1 MKRLVKHPTV
11 DVLRQMK
18 RFYWPYR
25 WFWVGSASSMILV
38 ILLQLTQPRILGYIV
53 DHVLV
58 GGEEHLILP
67 LVGLVMLVATMRS
80 LLVFA
85 QVRLGERFGIRTVF
99 DLRNSLYDTLQQ
111 LSFAFYDT
119 ARTGDLMSRVTADVE
134 AVRHFLTHG
143 PNGFLNF
150 GLGLVMGL
158 GMGFTISWRLTLVTA
173 LVTPI
178 FAYLVLTFSRAA
190 RDRHAKVRLSVAE
203 LATTIQE
210 SVSGIRTIK
219 SFAREEVQAAKFD
232 AKSEDYSTANQKSAL
247 VWAKYFP
254 LLELW
259 AQIGAATVVT
269 YGGYL
274 VIAGKISLGE
284 YVAYL
289 GVQWQIIGPLWNV
302 GGHVNNLTAARAA
315 TERLVELLYS
325 PRGVEDGPGAR
336 PLPEIAGHVRFEQ
349 VSFTYGDGTLVL
361 EAIDLDA
368 PPGKIIGVLGQTGS
382 GKSTLVQLIP
392 RFYDATSGAVTV
404 DGHDVRSVRLGD
416 LRRQIG
422 LVFQESFLFSATI
435 AANIAYG
442 RPEATR
448 EEIEH
453 AADLANIHEFIAA
466 LPQGYETV
474 VGERGLGLSGGQKQR
489 IAIARAILNNPRI
502 LILDDATA
510 AVDAETE
517 SEIQKALRTVMEGR
531 TTFII
536 AHRISALH
544 HADEIIVLEN
554 GRVIER
560 GTHRD
565 LLARGGAYRRIY
577 DVQYAD
583 RAEVGA

>member
-1 MKRLVKHPTV
+1 
-11 DVLRQMK
+11 MK
-18 RFYWPYR
+18 RFYWTYR
-25 WFWVGSASSMILV
+25 WYWFASATSMILV
-38 ILLQLTQPRILGYIV
+38 ILLQLTQPRIIGYIV
-53 DHVLV
+53 DHVMV
-58 GGEEHLILP
+58 GGEQRLLLP
-67 LVGLVMLVATMRS
+67 LVGLVMLVAILRS
-80 LLVFA
+80 FLGFT
-85 QVRLGERFGIRTVF
+85 QIRLGERFGIRSVF

-111 LSFAFYDT
+111 LSFAFYDS

-150 GLGLVMGL
+150 GLGLAMGL
-158 GMGFTISWRLTLVTA
+158 AMGFSISWRLTLVTA
-173 LVTPI
+173 LVTPV
-178 FAYLVLTFSRAA
+178 FAYLVLKFSKVSRE
-190 RDRHAKVRLSVAE
+190 RHAKVRLSVAE
-203 LATTIQE
+203 LASAIQE

-219 SFAREEVQAAKFD
+219 SFAREEVQEAKFD
-232 AKSEDYSTANQKSAL
+232 VKSEAYSDANQRSAL

-259 AQIGAATVVT
+259 GQIGAATVVT

-274 VIAGKISLGE
+274 VVTGKISLGE

-315 TERLVELLYS
+315 TERLVELLHW
-325 PRGVEDGPGAR
+325 PRGVEDRPNAR
-336 PLPEIAGHVRFEQ
+336 ALPEIAGHVRFEE
-349 VSFTYGDGTLVL
+349 VSFAYGDGTKVL
-361 EAIDLDA
+361 HDFNLDA
-368 PPGKIIGVLGQTGS
+368 PPGKIVGILGQTGS

-392 RFYDATSGAVTV
+392 RFYDVASGEVTI
-404 DGHDVRSVRLGD
+404 DGHDVRSLKLTD

-422 LVFQESFLFSATI
+422 IVFQESFLFSATI
-435 AANIAYG
+435 RVNIAYG
-442 RPEATR
+442 RPDATQ
-448 EEIEH
+448 EEVER
-453 AADLANIHEFIAA
+453 AAQLANIHEFIAG

-489 IAIARAILNNPRI
+489 IAIARAILDNPRV

-517 SEIQKALRTVMEGR
+517 AEIQKALRTVMQGR

-544 HADEIIVLEN
+544 HADEIVVLDK
-554 GRVIER
+554 GRVVER
-560 GTHRD
+560 GTHAE
-565 LLARGGAYRRIY
+565 LLALNGAYRRIY

-583 RAEVGA
+583 RVEVGA